1 MTSHSYFVHPHKAE
15 LDESHRFERHNWL
28 SNWKLRVIKV
38 HLRHCLTL
46 CLTRPSFCRYFFVP
60 QRSGGEGS

>member
-1 MTSHSYFVHPHKAE
+1 MTSHGYFVHPHKAE
-15 LDESHRFERHNWL
+15 LDESHRFEGHNWL

-46 CLTRPSFCRYFFVP
+46 CLTHPLFNRHFLEN
-60 QRSGGEGS
+60 QGSGGEGS